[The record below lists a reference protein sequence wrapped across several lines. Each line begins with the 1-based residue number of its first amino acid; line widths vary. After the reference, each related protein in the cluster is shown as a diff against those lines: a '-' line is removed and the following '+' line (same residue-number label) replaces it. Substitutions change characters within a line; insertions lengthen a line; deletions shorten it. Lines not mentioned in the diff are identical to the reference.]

1 LSAISGRVLYLI
13 KVRFIIASV
22 AGFAMQN
29 HRVSTDRR
37 LALAEG
43 FGRKEII
50 RGSAGGANGLIS
62 MKDTDLILMSLRS
75 KRLEGWTQRRDSR
88 PSFETR
94 KGAPQDEGTI
104 RFLYRPIGKAAL
116 DRRAE

>member
-1 LSAISGRVLYLI
+1 MR
-13 KVRFIIASV
+13 K
-22 AGFAMQN
+22 
-29 HRVSTDRR
+29 HRVSADRR
-37 LALAEG
+37 SAQAEG
-43 FGRKEII
+43 FGRTEII
-50 RGSAGGANGLIS
+50 RGSGGGTNGLIS
-62 MKDTDLILMSLRS
+62 MKDTDLILRSLQS

-116 DRRAE
+116 DRTCRMNT